1 MDLTPLK
8 QFFVRVFLVQ
18 LKTDGKIPW
27 NRTAV
32 TEADADK
39 LARNNIEIIQAQ
51 GNDIKPMRDRMYQG
65 YFSET
70 KLGFKQMVQN
80 FEEVSLKE
88 KRWCI
93 NVGGWKLQG
102 TFNIQEP
109 RCMVM

>member
-1 MDLTPLK
+1 MKVMDLTPLK

-51 GNDIKPMRDRMYQG
+51 GNDIKPMHDRMYQG

-70 KLGFKQMVQN
+70 KLGFK
-80 FEEVSLKE
+80 
-88 KRWCI
+88 
-93 NVGGWKLQG
+93 
-102 TFNIQEP
+102 
-109 RCMVM
+109 

>member
-8 QFFVRVFLVQ
+8 QFLVRVLLVQ
-18 LKTDGKIPW
+18 LKTDGKISW
-27 NRTAV
+27 SRTAV

-70 KLGFKQMVQN
+70 KLGLKQMVQN
-80 FEEVSLKE
+80 FEEVSFKE

-93 NVGGWKLQG
+93 NVGGSKLQG

>member
-51 GNDIKPMRDRMYQG
+51 GNDIKPMHDRMYQG

-88 KRWCI
+88 KR
-93 NVGGWKLQG
+93 
-102 TFNIQEP
+102 
-109 RCMVM
+109 

>member
-18 LKTDGKIPW
+18 LKTDGKIPC

-70 KLGFKQMVQN
+70 KLGFK
-80 FEEVSLKE
+80 
-88 KRWCI
+88 
-93 NVGGWKLQG
+93 
-102 TFNIQEP
+102 
-109 RCMVM
+109 

>member
-18 LKTDGKIPW
+18 LKTDGKIPC

-51 GNDIKPMRDRMYQG
+51 GNDIKPMHDRMYQG

-80 FEEVSLKE
+80 FEEVSLTE

>member
-18 LKTDGKIPW
+18 LKTDGKIPC

-39 LARNNIEIIQAQ
+39 LARNNIEIIQTQ

-88 KRWCI
+88 KR
-93 NVGGWKLQG
+93 
-102 TFNIQEP
+102 
-109 RCMVM
+109 